1 MIYEFCALLGIITQ
15 FCRIMLFGVFK
26 GSIMSLEPY
35 IRLARKTNELSSK
48 SLSKRLLS
56 RFVRSKLEV
65 AKLTN
70 NINRTRNLGKGE
82 GVAEEFW
89 NCKSGER
96 PPLSPNFTRCTRKNS
111 RNLETTA
118 AGSPNIPRSSDGSL
132 A

>member
-1 MIYEFCALLGIITQ
+1 
-15 FCRIMLFGVFK
+15 
-26 GSIMSLEPY
+26 MSLEPY

-82 GVAEEFW
+82 GVAE
-89 NCKSGER
+89 GI
-96 PPLSPNFTRCTRKNS
+96 
-111 RNLETTA
+111 LE
-118 AGSPNIPRSSDGSL
+118 L
-132 A
+132 

>member
-1 MIYEFCALLGIITQ
+1 
-15 FCRIMLFGVFK
+15 MLFGVFK

-48 SLSKRLLS
+48 SLSKRILS

-82 GVAEEFW
+82 GVAEGNFGTVREGATAFVSEFH
-89 NCKSGER
+89 
-96 PPLSPNFTRCTRKNS
+96 PLY
-111 RNLETTA
+111 A
-118 AGSPNIPRSSDGSL
+118 
-132 A
+132 

>member
-1 MIYEFCALLGIITQ
+1 
-15 FCRIMLFGVFK
+15 MLFDVFK

-82 GVAEEFW
+82 GVAEGNFGTVRAGATAFVSEFH
-89 NCKSGER
+89 
-96 PPLSPNFTRCTRKNS
+96 PLY
-111 RNLETTA
+111 A
-118 AGSPNIPRSSDGSL
+118 
-132 A
+132 